1 MNAEFPPQCDTSD
14 NLNEPFDVD
23 YIEDVFKTMCSLKK
37 KVFSD
42 AEQNISSAQTRMKAD
57 YDKKKGKPKVC
68 QVSLH
73 CPLGTLQLCHFIGI

>member
-1 MNAEFPPQCDTSD
+1 MSRRMLISA

-23 YIEDVFKTMCSLKK
+23 YIEDVFKSMCSLKK

-68 QVSLH
+68 QVSFH
-73 CPLGTLQLCHFIGI
+73 CPLGTLQLVTL